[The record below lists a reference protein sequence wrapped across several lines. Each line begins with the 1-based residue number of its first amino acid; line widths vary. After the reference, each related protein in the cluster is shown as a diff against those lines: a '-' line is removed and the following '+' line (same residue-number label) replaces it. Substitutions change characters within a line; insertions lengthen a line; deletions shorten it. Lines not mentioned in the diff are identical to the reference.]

1 MLTFKFDVR
10 ELPVGALDRTMSWKF
25 SGVLGFHAHN
35 ILIYLK
41 ENIFSTTKCGF
52 EIHAQLLV
60 EQLFEQAG

>member
-10 ELPVGALDRTMSWKF
+10 ELPVGALDRTMSSKL
-25 SGVLGFHAHN
+25 SGVLGFHMH